1 MKVTRRRQLFY
12 QPRRSNLYRIFALVL
27 VILVV
32 AWFAAHLKSG
42 SVRNPFDPT
51 PTPTRTSSS
60 WAEEGDADFDAGDLK
75 AAITAY
81 NQATLTNSLDAGA
94 WAKLARIQAYSSRL
108 LTNDTQRLA
117 RLEQA
122 RQSIDRAVA
131 LAPDDSDVHAYRA
144 FVLDWSADPALDP
157 LRASG
162 SPKAADLL
170 LQAEQEAVVA
180 QSLNNQ
186 NALALAYYAEILTDE
201 QKWTQAEQ
209 VIQQALL
216 IDPNI
221 MDVHRAYGYVLE
233 SIGSYNQAIQE
244 YQKALAINPNLTFLY
259 ISVGTNYRTLAK
271 NSTIDTET
279 SQLYQQALDNF
290 VKAVNI
296 NTANKD
302 QDPTPY
308 IAIAKTYSQEGEFF
322 IAAQNAL
329 QAIAFDPTNADLYGQ
344 LGIIYQKGRNYESA
358 IYALQCAVLGCDPAV
373 DKNVNCQARYARDCA
388 VGDDSVKVNGLALSP
403 NTEFYYAAYGSVL
416 AALSPNH
423 PEYCTHAVTVLTE
436 LQAQYGSDPTI
447 SAIAKD
453 GLDICSGVLARLA
466 ETPTPAYTPTPVPTP
481 RFTPALRTPPTPFF
495 YPTWT
500 P

>member
-1 MKVTRRRQLFY
+1 MKVNRRRQLFY
-12 QPRRSNLYRIFALVL
+12 QPRRSNLYRIFGLVL
-27 VILVV
+27 AILVAVWFV
-32 AWFAAHLKSG
+32 AQLRNG
-42 SVRNPFDPT
+42 SVRNPLDPT

-60 WAEEGDADFDAGDLK
+60 WADEGDADFAAGDLK
-75 AAITAY
+75 AAINAY
-81 NQATLTNSLDAGA
+81 NEATLINPLDAGA
-94 WAKLARIQAYSSRL
+94 WAKLARIQTYSSRL
-108 LTNDTQRLA
+108 LTNDAQRLA
-117 RLEQA
+117 RLDQA

-131 LAPDDSDVHAYRA
+131 LAPDNSDVHAYRA
-144 FVLDWSADPALDP
+144 FVLDWSADPALDA
-157 LRASG
+157 LRANG
-162 SPKAADLL
+162 SPQAADLL

-180 QSLNNQ
+180 QSLNNE

-201 QKWTQAEQ
+201 QKWSQAEQ
-209 VIQQALL
+209 VIQQALQL
-216 IDPNI
+216 GPTI

-233 SIGSYNQAIQE
+233 STGAYNQAIQE

-271 NSTIDTET
+271 SSTIDTET
-279 SQLYQQALDNF
+279 ARLYQLALDNF
-290 VKAVNI
+290 VKAVQI
-296 NTANKD
+296 NTVNQN

-308 IAIAKTYSQEGEFF
+308 IAIAKTYSQEGQFN
-322 IAAQNAL
+322 AAALNAL

-358 IYALQCAVLGCDPAV
+358 IFALQCAVLGCDPAV
-373 DKNVNCQARYARDCA
+373 DKNVNCQARFARDCA
-388 VGDDSVKVNGLALSP
+388 AGDSSVKVNGLALSP

-423 PEYCTHAVTVLTE
+423 PEYCTNAVTVLTE
-436 LQAQYGSDPTI
+436 LQNQYGSDPTLG
-447 SAIAKD
+447 AIAKD
-453 GLDICSGVLARLA
+453 GLAICAGVAARAA

-481 RFTPALRTPPTPFF
+481 RFTPALRTPPTPFI